1 MCNGQAGHHG
11 RVVNSGTGVYY
22 FDDADTVAKDEFY
35 AKVQEVMIRV
45 PRGDRVIVMGDF
57 NARIENN
64 VEEQKGVISGHG
76 EDVEK
81 HGRRLPGFNAENEL
95 RIKYTHFDHNRI
107 HKFTRAPQGE
117 AYIPSLISTEE

>member
-11 RVVNSGTGVYY
+11 CVVNSGTGVCY
-22 FDDADTVAKDEFY
+22 FDDADTVAKEFY
-35 AKVQEVMIRV
+35 AEVQEVMIRV
-45 PRGDRVIVMGDF
+45 PRDDRVIVMGDF

-64 VEEQKGVISGHG
+64 VEVQKGVISGHD

-81 HGRRLPGFNAENEL
+81 RGRRLLGFNAENEL

-107 HKFTRAPQGE
+107 HKF
-117 AYIPSLISTEE
+117 I

>member
-1 MCNGQAGHHG
+1 MCNGQSGHNGCVVSSG
-11 RVVNSGTGVYY
+11 RGVCY

-35 AKVQEVMIRV
+35 AEVHEVMIRV

-64 VEEQKGVISGHG
+64 VEVQKGVISGHG
-76 EDVEK
+76 EDVQK
-81 HGRRLPGFNAENEL
+81 RGRRLPSFNAENEL

-117 AYIPSLISTEE
+117 AYIPSLISAEE